1 MIRALVLSTLFVGAC
16 AKNAFAE
23 EWPFKDPQ
31 DVATFTTS
39 SVISGKEPI
48 LYVTHDDDDGAWQ
61 FHSGEPLTD
70 AQPKVASLSEI
81 VKLDSSV
88 KELADLPRGWEAN
101 RKSRGDKWVR
111 SAQPRD

>member
-16 AKNAFAE
+16 ATSALAE

-70 AQPKVASLSEI
+70 AQPKVVSLSEI
-81 VKLDSSV
+81 VKPRQLGQRVGRPSAWMGSEP
-88 KELADLPRGWEAN
+88 KEQGRQVGTI
-101 RKSRGDKWVR
+101 G
-111 SAQPRD
+111 SAP